1 MSDRTIGELNPPEW
15 LLLGPG
21 PANIPPRVHRAM
33 VAPLVGH
40 LDPAFVAIM
49 DETVHLL
56 RRVFRTENQLTI
68 PVSGTGSAAMEAA
81 LCNVVETGDTVVIGV
96 NGYFGTRLADMASR
110 YGAKVVC
117 VEVDWGMPIKPEQI
131 EGVLKKESKVKL
143 VAVVHA
149 ETSTGALQPLKGL
162 AELVRSHDALL
173 LVDAVTSLGG
183 VDLRID
189 DWGIDILITGSQ
201 KALMSPPG
209 LGFVGLGQR
218 AVRRLEQTESV
229 GSYCL
234 DLRRWLKSWGS
245 GEMPFTPPVN
255 LIRGLRVALEM
266 IEDKDDFDCLVVPI
280 GGGGLMSGMA
290 TVARALKPDIEMVGV
305 QAELYPSMYSA
316 VTGDERPC
324 GGDTLAEGIAVK
336 APGQFTRQIIAEL
349 VDDVLLVPEAA
360 LEHAVALLLQIE
372 KTVVEGAGAAGLAAI
387 LSNPD
392 KFRGKTVGLVLCGGN
407 IDTRLLANVLL
418 RDLARSG
425 RLARLQ
431 IVLQDRPG
439 ALFKVMREFNEHNV
453 NIIEIYHQRIFTTLP
468 AKGLTAEIECEARD
482 GEQIDRLVN
491 SLRDKGYVVEMAEL
505 A

>member
-1 MSDRTIGELNPPEW
+1 MNEASSVRAAAKATELLTLDDVRAAAARIEGAVVRTPMLRSQTLSEISGADIWLKFENHQFTAAYKERGALNA
-15 LLLGPG
+15 LLHL
-21 PANIPPRVHRAM
+21 NEEHRARG
-33 VAPLVGH
+33 VIA
-40 LDPAFVAIM
+40 A
-49 DETVHLL
+49 
-56 RRVFRTENQLTI
+56 
-68 PVSGTGSAAMEAA
+68 SAG
-81 LCNVVETGDTVVIGV
+81 NH
-96 NGYFGTRLADMASR
+96 S
-110 YGAKVVC
+110 
-117 VEVDWGMPIKPEQI
+117 Q
-131 EGVLKKESKVKL
+131 
-143 VAVVHA
+143 
-149 ETSTGALQPLKGL
+149 GL
-162 AELVRSHDALL
+162 SYH
-173 LVDAVTSLGG
+173 G
-183 VDLRID
+183 
-189 DWGIDILITGSQ
+189 
-201 KALMSPPG
+201 
-209 LGFVGLGQR
+209 
-218 AVRRLEQTESV
+218 RRLGVPVTIVMPQTTPSVKVMQTESV
-229 GSYCL
+229 GGNVTL
-234 DLRRWLKSWGS
+234 F
-245 GEMPFTPPVN
+245 GETFDEAYAHARE
-255 LIRGLRVALEM
+255 LEEERGLTFVHPFDDPLVAAGQGTVALEM